1 MSAAKQIE
9 TELSA
14 YYPQGESKALV
25 RLLLYH
31 VAGWTLTDLLVGT
44 DLTLTGQQ
52 QTTINNAVERLK
64 KYEPIQYILGCAD
77 FCGFRFK
84 IDKNVLIPRPETAEL
99 VRLVVENVVPNAR
112 LIDIGTGSGCI
123 AVSIAKLLPEAHVSA
138 CDISCEAL
146 AVAAENAHLND
157 VCIDFTHTDILHP
170 THIGGTYDAIVSN
183 PPYVMQS
190 ERTAMDKNVLD
201 YEPATALFVP
211 NEQPLLFYD
220 KMADFALAHLA
231 NNGKLFFE
239 INHLLADATTELMR
253 AKGFAQVKTIEDSFG
268 KKRFVTAEKR

>member
-31 VAGWTLTDLLVGT
+31 VAGWTLTDLLVRT
-44 DLTLTGQQ
+44 DLALTDQQ
-52 QTTINNAVERLK
+52 QATINNAVERLK

-77 FCGFRFK
+77 FCGSRFK

-99 VRLVVENVVPNAR
+99 VRIVVENVVPNAR

-146 AVAAENAHLND
+146 AVAAENAQLND

-211 NEQPLLFYD
+211 DEQPLLFYD
-220 KMADFALAHLA
+220 KIADFALAHLA

-239 INHLLADATTELMR
+239 INHLLADETTELMR
-253 AKGFAQVKTIEDSFG
+253 TKGFAQVKTIEDSFG

>member
-31 VAGWTLTDLLVGT
+31 VAGWTLTDLLVRT
-44 DLTLTGQQ
+44 DLVLTGQQ
-52 QTTINNAVERLK
+52 QATINNAVERLK

-146 AVAAENAHLND
+146 AVAAENAQLND
-157 VCIDFTHTDILHP
+157 VCIDFAHTDILHP

-220 KMADFALAHLA
+220 KIADFALAHLA

-239 INHLLADATTELMR
+239 INHLLADETTELMR

>member
-31 VAGWTLTDLLVGT
+31 VAGWTLTDLLVRT
-44 DLTLTGQQ
+44 DLALTGQQ
-52 QTTINNAVERLK
+52 QATINNAVERLK

-99 VRLVVENVVPNAR
+99 VRIVVENVVPNAR

-146 AVAAENAHLND
+146 AVAAENAQLND
-157 VCIDFTHTDILHP
+157 VCIDFAHADILHP
-170 THIGGTYDAIVSN
+170 THIGSTYDAIVSN

-211 NEQPLLFYD
+211 DEQPLLFYD
-220 KMADFALAHLA
+220 KIADFALAHLA

-239 INHLLADATTELMR
+239 INHLLADETTELIR